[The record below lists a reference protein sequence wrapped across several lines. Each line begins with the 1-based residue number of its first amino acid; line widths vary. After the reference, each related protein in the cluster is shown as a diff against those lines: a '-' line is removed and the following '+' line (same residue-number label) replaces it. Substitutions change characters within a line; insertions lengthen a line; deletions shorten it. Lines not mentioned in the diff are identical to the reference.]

1 MSHGGS
7 IYSMEISK
15 SSKLEVFSPGEPIAK
30 HLLVQHLIGNRGQI
44 DTQIDTCIH
53 VYIPT
58 HIDIHTSVY
67 VDGSTLFSL

>member
-1 MSHGGS
+1 
-7 IYSMEISK
+7 MEISK

-44 DTQIDTCIH
+44 DICIH
-53 VYIPT
+53 VYIAT